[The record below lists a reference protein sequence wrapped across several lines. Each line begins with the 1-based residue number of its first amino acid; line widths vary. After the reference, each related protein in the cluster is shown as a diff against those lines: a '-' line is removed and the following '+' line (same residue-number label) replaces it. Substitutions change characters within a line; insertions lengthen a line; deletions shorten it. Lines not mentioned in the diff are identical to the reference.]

1 MLEAWTFEVIR
12 KRAKGVLRG
21 LTGGQHCRERGPVH
35 GGVKEGQ
42 AAEIVVP
49 AHKLAQG
56 FALARGGI
64 DRVQLRQAGQPLQV
78 DARDIEAV
86 RLVHSN
92 EGPLSGKCRGGRLV
106 SMIRRKESRK
116 GSTCQGR
123 SMLNTSSGMGQPA
136 RPHHVVR

>member
-1 MLEAWTFEVIR
+1 MAWTFEVIR
-12 KRAKGVLRG
+12 NEQGVLRG
-21 LTGGQHCRERGPVH
+21 LMGGQHCRERGLVH

-42 AAEIVVP
+42 AAEIDVL

-78 DARDIEAV
+78 DPRDIEAV
-86 RLVHSN
+86 RLVHSD
-92 EGPLSGKCRGGRLV
+92 EWPLSGECRGGRLV

-116 GSTCQGR
+116 GSTCQAR
-123 SMLNTSSGMGQPA
+123 SMLNTSSGMVQPA